1 MTYEHRTA
9 YRHENGDV
17 EGFIG
22 TGSTKARAKADA
34 RKQIIRKL
42 SMITDFD
49 ASGVIDTSRIISVLS
64 SLTPE
69 EMYRVRVCWNCGT
82 RY

>member
-1 MTYEHRTA
+1 MMYEHRTA

-34 RKQIIRKL
+34 IDQIIRKL
-42 SMITDFD
+42 SMVTDLD
-49 ASGVIDTSRIISVLS
+49 NSVVIDTSRIISVLS